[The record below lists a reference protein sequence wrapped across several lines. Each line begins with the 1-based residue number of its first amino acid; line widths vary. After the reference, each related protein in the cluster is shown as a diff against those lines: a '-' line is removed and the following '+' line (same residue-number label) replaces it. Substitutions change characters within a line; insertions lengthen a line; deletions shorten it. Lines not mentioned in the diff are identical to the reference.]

1 MVDES
6 TLRLSF
12 LAASVFVAFLFA
24 SWYRRDPLLDA
35 IPTVGF
41 SDPILSYF
49 SALRFILDGPLR
61 LKYGYEKTGRGLFKT
76 ATLRRWM
83 VLASSPE
90 LIEDVRKASD
100 DVLSITASAI
110 EFLQADYTLDLLD
123 MNTDYHTDVIRA
135 KLTRNIA
142 ATFKDVRDELIRSL
156 DASIPVLGDDWVKV
170 PVMETMQRVVSA
182 TTNRVFVGP
191 PLCRN
196 QEYLTLNLNYAVNVM
211 KFAAIIG
218 MFPRPLKPIVARML
232 SNLPSQIRQ
241 EMEFIRPMVEER
253 FARMEEFGEDWDDK
267 PVRRSTSL
275 DVNVVIN
282 AEALQNDMLMWLMSE
297 SKGVERSLEGL
308 ARRMLVVNFAAIH
321 STSTTFTN
329 VLYHLLSN
337 PEYVEPLRQD
347 VETAVAE
354 EGWTKAGLDKM
365 HKIDSFLRETQR
377 MDSLDNLTMIRLA
390 LRPFTFSNGVTV
402 PAGTLIAAPTGAING
417 DGEIFPNPE
426 EFDGFRFTKPRGHDG
441 NTVAGRQ
448 ALYKTAEQLIFGY
461 GRHAC
466 PGRFFAVNEV
476 KALLAHVVVT
486 YDVKF
491 EEGKQ
496 APSSFSIGSMRV
508 PGKANAMFRK
518 RQR

>member
-12 LAASVFVAFLFA
+12 LAASFFVVALFS

-49 SALRFILDGPLR
+49 SALRFAFDGPPR
-61 LKYGYEKTGRGLFKT
+61 LKYGYEKTRRGLFKI
-76 ATLRRWM
+76 ATFRGWI

-90 LIEDVRKASD
+90 LIEDVRKAPD
-100 DVLSITASAI
+100 DVLSLSAMLT
-110 EFLQADYTLDLLD
+110 EVLQAKHTLGLLDLD
-123 MNTDYHTDVIRA
+123 NEYHTDVIRS
-135 KLTRNIA
+135 KLTRNIP
-142 ATFKDVRDELIRSL
+142 FKDIRDEFIRSL
-156 DASIPVLGDDWVKV
+156 DACIPVHGDDWVKV
-170 PVMETMQRVVSA
+170 PVVEAMQRVVCA
-182 TTNRVFVGP
+182 TTNCVLVGS

-196 QEYLTLNLNYAVNVM
+196 QDYLTLNLNFATNVM
-211 KFAAIIG
+211 KFATIIR
-218 MFPRPLKPIVARML
+218 MFPKPLKPIVARVL

-253 FARMEEFGEDWDDK
+253 FARMEFGEDWGDK
-267 PVRRSTSL
+267 P
-275 DVNVVIN
+275 
-282 AEALQNDMLMWLMSE
+282 NDMLMWLMSE
-297 SKGVERSLEGL
+297 AKGVERSLDGL
-308 ARRMLVVNFAAIH
+308 ARRLLAINFAAIH
-321 STSTTFTN
+321 TTSLTFTN
-329 VLYHLLSN
+329 VFYRLLSN
-337 PEYVEPLRQD
+337 PEYIEPLRHE

-365 HKIDSFLRETQR
+365 HKIDSLIRETQR
-377 MDSLDNLTMIRLA
+377 VDGLNSLTLGRLA
-390 LRPFTFSNGVTV
+390 LRPFTFSNGITF
-402 PAGTLIAAPTGAING
+402 PTGTLIAAPTAVIHR

-426 EFDGFRFTKPRGHDG
+426 EFDGFRFAKLRERNGG
-441 NTVAGRQ
+441 AVAGLQ
-448 ALYKTAEQLIFGY
+448 ALSASTDNLTFGY

-466 PGRFFAVNEV
+466 PGRFFAVNEI

-486 YDVKF
+486 YDIKF

-496 APSSFSIGSMRV
+496 APRCLNIGLMRI
-508 PGKANAMFRK
+508 PGNANAMFKK

>member
-1 MVDES
+1 MVDQVVDEIDETLS
-6 TLRLSF
+6 LRLSF
-12 LAASVFVAFLFA
+12 IAASFFVAVLFA

-49 SALRFILDGPLR
+49 SALRFIFDGLSR
-61 LKYGYEKTGRGLFKT
+61 LKYGYEKTRRGLFKT
-76 ATLRRWM
+76 ATFRRWM
-83 VLASSPE
+83 VLASGPE
-90 LIEDVRKASD
+90 LIEDVRKAPD

-110 EFLQADYTLDLLD
+110 ESLQAEYTLDLLD
-123 MNTDYHTDVIRA
+123 MNTDYHADVIRV

-142 ATFKDVRDELIRSL
+142 TNFKDVRDELIRSL
-156 DASIPVLGDDWVKV
+156 DASIPVHDDDWVKV
-170 PVMETMQRVVSA
+170 PVLETMQHVVSA

-196 QEYLTLNLNYAVNVM
+196 QDYLTLNLNYAVNVM
-211 KFAAIIG
+211 KFATIIG
-218 MFPRPLKPIVARML
+218 MFPKPLKPVVARML

-241 EMEFIRPMVEER
+241 EIEFIRPMVKER

-267 PVRRSTSL
+267 P
-275 DVNVVIN
+275 
-282 AEALQNDMLMWLMSE
+282 NDMLMWLMSE
-297 SKGVERSLEGL
+297 AKGEERSLEGL
-308 ARRMLVVNFAAIH
+308 ARRMLAVNCAAIH
-321 STSTTFTN
+321 TTSTTFTN
-329 VLYHLLSN
+329 VLYRLLSN
-337 PEYVEPLRQD
+337 PEYVEPLRHD
-347 VETAVAE
+347 VETAIAE

-377 MDSLDNLTMIRLA
+377 LDSLDNLTLLRLA

-402 PAGTLIAAPTGAING
+402 PAGTLIAAPTGAINRDG
-417 DGEIFPNPE
+417 DIFPNPE
-426 EFDGFRFTKPRGHDG
+426 EFDGFRFTKPREHDG
-441 NTVAGRQ
+441 NAMAGRQ
-448 ALYKTAEQLIFGY
+448 ALSMSPDNLTFGY

-466 PGRFFAVNEV
+466 PGRFFAVSEV
-476 KALLAHVVVT
+476 KTLLAHVVVT
-486 YDVKF
+486 YDIKF

>member
-12 LAASVFVAFLFA
+12 LAASVFVAVLFA

-61 LKYGYEKTGRGLFKT
+61 LKYGYEKVKTGRGLFKT
-76 ATLRRWM
+76 ATLRRWL

-90 LIEDVRKASD
+90 LIEDLRKASD
-100 DVLSITASAI
+100 DVLSINASAI

-123 MNTDYHTDVIRA
+123 MNSDYHADVIRA

-142 ATFKDVRDELIRSL
+142 ATFKDVRDELLRSL
-156 DASIPVLGDDWVKV
+156 DASIPVHGDDWVKV
-170 PVMETMQRVVSA
+170 PVVETMQQVVSA

-218 MFPRPLKPIVARML
+218 MFPKPLKPIVARLL
-232 SNLPSQIRQ
+232 SNLPSQVRQ

-253 FARMEEFGEDWDDK
+253 FVRMEEFGEDWDDK
-267 PVRRSTSL
+267 P
-275 DVNVVIN
+275 
-282 AEALQNDMLMWLMSE
+282 NDMLMWLMSE

-337 PEYVEPLRQD
+337 PKYVEPLRQD

-377 MDSLDNLTMIRLA
+377 MDSLDNLTMIRLS

-426 EFDGFRFTKPRGHDG
+426 EFDGFRFTKLREHDG
-441 NTVAGRQ
+441 NTAAGRQ
-448 ALYKTAEQLIFGY
+448 ALYKTAENIIFGY

-476 KALLAHVVVT
+476 KALLAHVVVM

-508 PGKANAMFRK
+508 PGKANVMFRK